1 MLKIVA
7 LLQKK
12 FVETMINVIFH
23 DSLMNRKFK
32 RTVLL
37 ETEILGDIINMFT
50 VTCDQLNQCSLA
62 K

>member
-7 LLQKK
+7 LLQIF

-37 ETEILGDIINMFT
+37 ETEIGDIINVFT